1 MAILPKTIYRFSVTS
16 IKIPTEFFTHL
27 ERVILHFMWLK
38 KKKGKKLKSPLQEK
52 NFWDL
57 SPSLISTS
65 TTELRESYERIV
77 GKIEG
82 AGRIKII
89 RRKPAEP
96 TNLGLWGLPETEPP
110 TKEYALIGP
119 RLPIPM

>member
-38 KKKGKKLKSPLQEK
+38 KKKAKKLKSPLQEK
-52 NFWDL
+52 DFWEV

-96 TNLGLWGLPETEPP
+96 TNLGLWGLQETEPP
-110 TKEYALIGP
+110 TKEYELIGP
-119 RLPIPM
+119 RLPVLK